1 MRSLDEVNSGVGLDE
16 ALRHVGAGV
25 HVRVRRSLRVNLK
38 EEGKRQGRWAR
49 REKGGEGGRRVKRRE
64 KGEEEGEGARGGKR
78 VERRE
83 KGEEEG
89 ERWRRGR

>member
-1 MRSLDEVNSGVGLDE
+1 M
-16 ALRHVGAGV
+16 
-25 HVRVRRSLRVNLK
+25 
-38 EEGKRQGRWAR
+38 
-49 REKGGEGGRRVKRRE
+49 EKGERRE
-64 KGEEEGEGARGGKR
+64 KGEEEVEGARGGKR